1 MCRPCSAHTRS
12 GRGIVALVIA
22 SLLLSFSVALAS
34 SEGQYEKAARVLNPV
49 DVVSEAQLQQARR
62 NEPARP
68 LQISGVIQGLLA
80 TGDKR
85 VIILELVDKS
95 TAEIECKTD
104 RPEIKTGS
112 RVRCLAK
119 PADNSG
125 RSALFLVDLTWD
137 KTPLDVLAQAARAAL
152 KIPVTN
158 KDELA
163 DAATAAAALTRAG
176 APLPSRGGDK
186 SPIIRQAIAYLNPR
200 LSSRDVSVIADSI
213 LSYCAKYG
221 LTGQYD
227 AELVVA
233 VIAAES
239 RFNPNAR
246 SYKGAAG
253 LGQLMPSTAAAHGV
267 DPYDP
272 VANLEVAVRIIRM
285 NLDRFGGDWNKALAA
300 YNAGAGAVTRH
311 GGVPPYRE
319 TRNYLWK
326 IYEYWCWLTGQQP
339 VARPK

>member
-1 MCRPCSAHTRS
+1 MCRPCSSHTRF
-12 GRGIVALVIA
+12 RRATVAVVIA
-22 SLLLSFSVALAS
+22 TLLLSFSVAFAS
-34 SEGQYEKAARVLNPV
+34 SEGQYEKAARALNPV
-49 DVVSEAQLQQARR
+49 DVVSGLQLQQARR

-85 VIILELVDKS
+85 VIILQLVDKS

-119 PADNSG
+119 PADNTG
-125 RSALFLVDLTWD
+125 RSAVFLVDITWD

-158 KDELA
+158 KDEIA
-163 DAATAAAALTRAG
+163 DAAAAAAALTRAT
-176 APLPSRGGDK
+176 APMPSRGGDT
-186 SPIIRQAIAYLNPR
+186 SLVCRQAIAYLNPR
-200 LSSRDVSVIADSI
+200 LTGTEVAIIADSI
-213 LSYCAKYG
+213 VAYSAKYG
-221 LTGQYD
+221 VDPY
-227 AELVVA
+227 LVVA

-272 VANLEVAVRIIRM
+272 VANLEVAVRIIRS

-300 YNAGAGAVTRH
+300 YNAGAGAVKRH

-326 IYEYWCWLTGQQP
+326 IYEYWCWLTGQQA
-339 VARPK
+339 VARPR